1 MQHIGDRRVP
11 GVRRVSVE
19 RMVDVCGSG
28 APASAFQ
35 GQSVDVSGR
44 GMQLRSSH
52 LPALGAPLVLRF
64 AESAGEVIAEG
75 EVAWRNE
82 EVSGGGEFG
91 VRFTA
96 LDSKSVRSLK
106 ALCLGP
112 EKLGEPLSLEDG
124 FDAKAGRAT
133 SDESSAH
140 EDSSAQEQEHD
151 TEPVP
156 PAGPFMADATP
167 SPVATST
174 SPTPRAPVS
183 SVPVRQQLVQL
194 LLSDRAPIQAH
205 VRRRSENRLELG
217 SQLEFLRVGRSLEVE
232 DVAQGDRRAARIDAV
247 DVSVDQSSQV
257 PELIVSVRY
266 ADAPETPL
274 PAPSRS
280 FSTRPERPREPAPL
294 GVAKAHTR
302 SEPASPEPLR
312 IAKAHALPEPRP
324 AASDR
329 VQVDDRVPAEDA
341 AAESLLS
348 DPSGLLALRDR
359 LEGAWQGASTA
370 LRVARHQ
377 CAELS
382 GVATRGAGW
391 LVARARR
398 ARALGN
404 RPAPPLRRTAAVP
417 ASALR
422 QRPVR
427 QHARAGG
434 PFRPQTPVTAPLDSP
449 RRNRYLALGGLLL
462 LTALVGAF
470 LGRRSE
476 GPEAQAP
483 EMAAAP
489 AVPAAAPALPAS
501 AAPASPLPAIPSDA
515 VTAPAMRPPGPAEE
529 MDADEEEPGDA
540 VARVPLFGP
549 SSLGVNSPEANA
561 PQAKAPEIALAR
573 SKAHDLLFEEA
584 PKSRS
589 KPAVSEFGSGRLH
602 LPIVY
607 RLRLDQPGE
616 SLRGERT
623 PTGFDVLI
631 PERRVMES
639 GADIARRDD
648 RIAKVI
654 TRKESGGTRV
664 SFRFRR
670 SIPAYKVRLR
680 KDFVE
685 FFISSPGS

>member
-11 GVRRVSVE
+11 GVRRVSLE

-28 APASAFQ
+28 VPTSAFQ
-35 GQSVDVSGR
+35 GQAVDVSGR
-44 GMQLRSSH
+44 GMQLRSTH

-64 AESAGEVIAEG
+64 QESAGEVIAEG

-82 EVSGGGEFG
+82 ELNGGGEFG

-112 EKLGEPLSLEDG
+112 AEQDEPLSL
-124 FDAKAGRAT
+124 
-133 SDESSAH
+133 DEGLEAPDSAA
-140 EDSSAQEQEHD
+140 EEQEHD

-156 PAGPFMADATP
+156 PAGPFMPDDASPPSSLSSATLSAAAVSSAATP
-167 SPVATST
+167 SATASSAT
-174 SPTPRAPVS
+174 TPLAPVS
-183 SVPVRQQLVQL
+183 SVPVRQQLAQL
-194 LLSDRAPIQAH
+194 LLSDRAPIQAR
-205 VRRRSENRLELG
+205 VRRRSESHLELG

-232 DVAQGDRRAARIDAV
+232 DPAQGERRAARIDAV
-247 DVSVDQSSQV
+247 DVNIDKSSLV

-274 PAPSRS
+274 PAPSRAVS
-280 FSTRPERPREPAPL
+280 PRPQRQAEPLAIAKAQPRPEPAP
-294 GVAKAHTR
+294 VSARPMDRAYAEK
-302 SEPASPEPLR
+302 PAPED
-312 IAKAHALPEPRP
+312 E
-324 AASDR
+324 
-329 VQVDDRVPAEDA
+329 EEA
-341 AAESLLS
+341 AAELGLS

-359 LEGAWQGASTA
+359 LENAWQGASTA
-370 LRVARHQ
+370 LIAVGHQ
-377 CAELS
+377 CAEL
-382 GVATRGAGW
+382 GGAATRGAGW

-398 ARALGN
+398 ARALRN
-404 RPAPPLRRTAAVP
+404 RTAPPLRRTAAVP

-427 QHARAGG
+427 QHARSGG
-434 PFRPQTPVTAPLDSP
+434 AFRPQSP
-449 RRNRYLALGGLLL
+449 AALPAGSRRRNRVAALGGLLL
-462 LTALVGAF
+462 VTLLIGAF

-476 GPEAQAP
+476 GPEARGTETAVAP
-483 EMAAAP
+483 ATPAPSLAAP
-489 AVPAAAPALPAS
+489 AASPQPAVPSEAGSVPAA
-501 AAPASPLPAIPSDA
+501 
-515 VTAPAMRPPGPAEE
+515 RPPGPAEE
-529 MDADEEEPGDA
+529 MDADEGEPIDA
-540 VARVPLFGP
+540 VASVPLFGP
-549 SSLGVNSPEANA
+549 NSLGANPARANSAEA
-561 PQAKAPEIALAR
+561 KSPEIALAR
-573 SKAHDLLFEEA
+573 SKAQDLLFEETPTVRA
-584 PKSRS
+584 N
-589 KPAVSEFGSGRLH
+589 PAVSEFGTGRLH

-623 PTGFDVLI
+623 PSGFDVVI

-639 GADIARRDD
+639 GADISRRDD

-670 SIPAYKVRLR
+670 AIPAYKVRLR

-685 FFISSPGS
+685 FFISSPSN